1 MTFEVVCAFTIASII
16 WNIQNF
22 IMICLLDKKIHY
34 QKGQIEALIRRETV
48 RCEDCKHY
56 RYYGLSQDTV
66 SECELDI
73 CPNPARDWF
82 CAEGERQ

>member
-1 MTFEVVCAFTIASII
+1 MIKEYIVKVTDEVLPNAFLWFETEYSPE
-16 WNIQNF
+16 QE
-22 IMICLLDKKIHY
+22 L
-34 QKGQIEALIRRETV
+34 V